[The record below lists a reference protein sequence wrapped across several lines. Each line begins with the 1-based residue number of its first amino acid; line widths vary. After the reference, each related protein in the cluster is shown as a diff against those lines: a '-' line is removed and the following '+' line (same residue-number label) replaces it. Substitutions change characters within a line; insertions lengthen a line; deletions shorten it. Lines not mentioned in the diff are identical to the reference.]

1 MAEEGDDTVDPD
13 SLLQPGGAL
22 RGRLWQELS
31 SDLDRR
37 NSLPPGTR
45 IGAYAVIQE
54 IGRGGMGAVYLAQR
68 ADGQFEQRVA
78 IKVLKMETDEVVR
91 RFGQERRILASLQH
105 PSIARLYDGGVT
117 EDGRSYFVMEHV
129 DGVPID
135 AYCKERDLA
144 VEERLRLFIEVGEA
158 VQQAHRSLV
167 VHRDLK
173 PANILV
179 TAGGEVK
186 LLDFGIA
193 KLLEPDLGSDTVPA
207 TRTTM
212 RVMTPEYASPEQVRG
227 EAVTTA
233 SDIYQLGLLLYE
245 LLTGQRA
252 QRLQDSTM
260 VELERA
266 ICDTQ
271 PVPPSLVVP
280 AGRLRKRLAG
290 DLDNIVLMALRKE
303 PERRYATAEQMVED
317 VRRHLA
323 SQPVRARPDTL
334 GYRAGT
340 FVRRHRGGVTAAAAV
355 AVVLAGLVAFY
366 TMRLAAERDR
376 ARLEAAKAAKVSEL
390 LTELLTASDPYQV
403 GKGKEPTV
411 RSLLDAGAERIQKE
425 LSAQP
430 EVQIEMLTV
439 IGRVYEQLG
448 EYDKAKPLFEQ
459 ALATARR
466 AVGPEHV
473 LIAQSLHNLG
483 ALRRVMGD
491 ADAGAPLLEE
501 ALAMRRKLLGPEHRD
516 VADTLSEL
524 AYLHEMR
531 TDGTFEPR
539 VREALAIRR
548 KVLGNDHP
556 DTISSLNDL
565 GLFLLLAKND
575 VAGAEPLLR
584 ECLAANRKLLGED
597 HPDTGTAMANVGLA
611 MNAKGNYAESEEL
624 YRQAVAISRKSL
636 GDRHVDVGIKLY
648 NLSKPL
654 RSQGKYEE
662 SAAALNEA
670 MEITRPALGADHPRM
685 IRFLVALAMVRMDQ
699 GQPKVAEPMLRHALA
714 VRERTIPPGDF
725 GMGQVKSILGA
736 DLVKLG
742 RYDEAESLLLDAHGI
757 FEKWSSS
764 PDEIRE
770 GKTTLTRL
778 VALYEAWGRPDKAA
792 AYRLP

>member
-1 MAEEGDDTVDPD
+1 MSEPEKEPDPD
-13 SLLQPGGAL
+13 SMLQPGGAL

-45 IGAYAVIQE
+45 IGAYAVIRE
-54 IGRGGMGAVYLAQR
+54 IGRGGMGAVYLAER
-68 ADGQFEQRVA
+68 ADGQFAQRVA
-78 IKVLKMETDEVVR
+78 IKVLRMETEEVVR

-135 AYCKERDLA
+135 AYCKERDLL
-144 VEERLRLFIEVGEA
+144 VEQRLRLFIEVGEA

-179 TAGGEVK
+179 TASGEVK

-193 KLLEPDLGSDTVPA
+193 KLLEPDLASDAAPA

-212 RVMTPEYASPEQVRG
+212 RVMTPEYASPEQVRA
-227 EAVTTA
+227 EPVTTA

-280 AGRLRKRLAG
+280 RGRLRKRLAG

-317 VRRHLA
+317 MRRHLA
-323 SQPVRARPDTL
+323 RQPVRARPDTL
-334 GYRAGT
+334 GYRTGT

-355 AVVLAGLVAFY
+355 ALVLAGLVAFY

-390 LTELLTASDPYQV
+390 LTGLLTGADPFRTPDA
-403 GKGKEPTV
+403 KEPTV
-411 RSLLDAGAERIQKE
+411 RNLLDAGAERIQKE
-425 LSAQP
+425 LAGEP
-430 EVQIEMLTV
+430 ELQAEMLNV
-439 IGRVYEQLG
+439 IGRVYQQLG
-448 EYDKAKPLFEQ
+448 LHDKAKPLLEQ
-459 ALATARR
+459 AVALGRR
-466 AVGPEHV
+466 GVGPESERM
-473 LIAQSLHNLG
+473 AQSLQNLG
-483 ALRRVMGD
+483 VLRREMGD
-491 ADAGAPLLEE
+491 LAASAPLLEE
-501 ALAMRRKLLGPEHRD
+501 ALAMRRRVLGPEHKA
-516 VADTLSEL
+516 VAQTLEDL
-524 AYLHEMR
+524 AYVYQLR
-531 TDGTFEPR
+531 GDKTTEPL

-548 KVLGNDHP
+548 KALGDEHR
-556 DTISSLNDL
+556 DTVSSLNDL
-565 GLFLLLAKND
+565 GLLLLQKGD
-575 VAGAEPLLR
+575 LAGAEPLLR
-584 ECLAANRKLLGED
+584 QCVASNRKLLGEG
-597 HPDTGTAMANVGLA
+597 HPDVATAMGNLA
-611 MNAKGNYAESEEL
+611 LVLQAKGDHAEAESL
-624 YRQAVAISRKSL
+624 IRQALSISRKAL
-636 GDRHVDVGIKLY
+636 GDRHLDVGIKLN
-648 NLSKPL
+648 NLAKSL
-654 RSQGKYEE
+654 RLQGKYDEA
-662 SAAALNEA
+662 AAALEEA
-670 MEITRPALGADHPRM
+670 LQITRPALGNDHQRT
-685 IRFLVALAMVRMDQ
+685 IHFTVALALVRLEQ
-699 GQPKVAEPMLRHALA
+699 GQARVAEPMLRHALQ
-714 VRERTIPPGDF
+714 VRVRTLPADDTRLLHT
-725 GMGQVKSILGA
+725 KSVLGA
-736 DLVKLG
+736 VLTKLA
-742 RYDEAESLLLDAHGI
+742 RYDEAERLLVDVHNVLKDPNAPG
-757 FEKWSSS
+757 E
-764 PDEIRE
+764 E
-770 GKTTLTRL
+770 GQVAKVNLTRL
-778 VALYEAWGRPDKAA
+778 VALYEAWGQPEKAA